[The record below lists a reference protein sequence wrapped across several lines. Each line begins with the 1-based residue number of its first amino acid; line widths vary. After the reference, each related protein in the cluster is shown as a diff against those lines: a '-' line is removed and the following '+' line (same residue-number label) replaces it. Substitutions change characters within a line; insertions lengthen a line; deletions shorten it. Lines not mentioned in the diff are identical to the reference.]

1 MKKMWS
7 WMKKKYIRDRMMKHL
22 RDGNEK
28 KNMYKQI
35 EWRNDM
41 KECMPKY
48 RQSKWISNKSIY
60 TSQKK
65 NKTRG

>member
-7 WMKKKYIRDRMMKHL
+7 WMKKKYIRDRMMKHM
-22 RDGNEK
+22 REGNEK

-41 KECMPKY
+41 KEWNAAK
-48 RQSKWISNKSIY
+48 I
-60 TSQKK
+60 
-65 NKTRG
+65 